1 VGKRMDDGIDFRWA
15 LRRED
20 PERILRLVAATG
32 FFSPEE
38 QQIAIELAEERF
50 AKGVASGY
58 EFITAEQNG
67 SLVGYACYGPI
78 AGTKS
83 SYDLYWIA
91 VHPELQGR
99 GLGQRLMDLAEIE
112 IARAGGK
119 RVYIDTSSRKQ
130 YSPTRAFY
138 ERVGY
143 RKDALLE
150 DFYAPGDGKVIYVKV
165 LDFAQGQTRV

>member
-1 VGKRMDDGIDFRWA
+1 MDDGIEYRWA

-20 PERILRLVAATG
+20 PERILHLVAATG

-58 EFITAEQNG
+58 EFVTAEQNG
-67 SLVGYACYGPI
+67 RLVGYACYGPI

-83 SYDLYWIA
+83 SHDLYWIA
-91 VHPELQGR
+91 VHPELQRR
-99 GLGQRLMDLAEIE
+99 GLGQRLMELAE
-112 IARAGGK
+112 AGIRKTGGT
-119 RVYIDTSSRKQ
+119 RVYVDTSSRKQ
-130 YSPTRAFY
+130 YAPTRAFY
-138 ERVGY
+138 ERAGY
-143 RKDALLE
+143 TKAALLD

-165 LDFAQGQTRV
+165 LENAEGQTRRV

>member
-1 VGKRMDDGIDFRWA
+1 VAKRMDDGIAFRWA

-20 PERILRLVAATG
+20 PERIRQLVAATG

-58 EFITAEQNG
+58 EFVTAERHG
-67 SLVGYACYGPI
+67 KLVGYACYGPI

-83 SYDLYWIA
+83 SHDLYWIA
-91 VHPELQGR
+91 VHPELQGH
-99 GLGQRLMDLAEIE
+99 GLGQRIMELAETE
-112 IARAGGK
+112 IGKAGGT
-119 RVYIDTSSRKQ
+119 RVYVDTSSRKQ
-130 YSPTRAFY
+130 YASTRAFY
-138 ERVGY
+138 ERAGY
-143 RKDALLE
+143 TRAALLE

-165 LDFAQGQTRV
+165 LKERS